1 MKTIKNWLVSFI
13 IAFALFYAMD
23 HGIMSMQGL
32 PLNID
37 MTPAQ

>member
-1 MKTIKNWLVSFI
+1 MKVLKNWVIS
-13 IAFALFYAMD
+13 FALVIAVFYAMD
-23 HGIMSMQGL
+23 HVIMSMQGL

>member
-1 MKTIKNWLVSFI
+1 MKTIKIWALSFI
-13 IAFALFYAMD
+13 IAIAVFYAMD
-23 HGIMSMQGL
+23 HAIMSIQGL